1 MKAESDFARN
11 RKVYLQMLRTR
22 IAPTPSGY
30 LHLGNAFSFLLTS
43 LIARKENGN
52 ILLRIDDIDSERTKP
67 EYLQDIFESLEWLG
81 IEWQEGPAGPDD
93 FTENWSQHRRL
104 DLYNSMLTQ
113 LREQQLLFA
122 CNCSRKKLESFKS
135 HGYPGICESL
145 NLPMEEKETAWR
157 LKVGAEES
165 ISFQD
170 RILGAVTFPLGHE
183 AGSFVVRKKNGL
195 PSYQLVSLEDDTHFR
210 INCVVRGEDLIPSTA
225 MQLYIADKLHLV
237 GFRQAQF
244 YHHKLQRD
252 DSGQKLSKS
261 AGSVS
266 LQYMR
271 KRGFHAEEV
280 YTLFAEQF
288 LNHSNAR
295 VTTFDELEAIFRST

>member
-1 MKAESDFARN
+1 
-11 RKVYLQMLRTR
+11 MLRTR

-43 LIARKENGN
+43 LIARKENGS
-52 ILLRIDDIDSERTKP
+52 ILLRIDDIDSERTKS

-81 IEWQEGPAGPDD
+81 IEWQEGPSGPDD
-93 FTENWSQHRRL
+93 FEENWSQHRRL
-104 DLYNSMLTQ
+104 DLYNSILTQ
-113 LREQQLLFA
+113 LRAQQLLFA
-122 CNCSRKKLESFKS
+122 CNCTRKKLESFKT
-135 HGYPGICESL
+135 HAYPGICESL
-145 NLPMEEKETAWR
+145 SLPMDATDTAWR
-157 LKVGAEES
+157 LNVNSEER
-165 ISFQD
+165 ITFQV
-170 RILGAVTFPLGHE
+170 RILGEVTFPLGQE
-183 AGSFVVRKKNGL
+183 TGSFIVRKKDAL
-195 PSYQLVSLEDDTHFR
+195 PAYQLVSLADDTHFR

-225 MQLYIADKLHLV
+225 MQLFMADKLNLT

-252 DSGQKLSKS
+252 EAGQKLSKS
-261 AGSVS
+261 AGAVS

-288 LNHSNAR
+288 LNHSYER
-295 VTTFDELEAIFRST
+295 VTTYGELEAIFRST

>member
-1 MKAESDFARN
+1 
-11 RKVYLQMLRTR
+11 MLRTR

-43 LIARKENGN
+43 LIARKEKGS

-81 IEWQEGPAGPDD
+81 IEWQEGPTGPDD
-93 FTENWSQHRRL
+93 FEENWSQHRRI
-104 DLYNSMLTQ
+104 DIYTSMLTQ
-113 LREQQLLFA
+113 LREQRQLFA
-122 CNCSRKKLESFKS
+122 CNCSRKKLESFKT
-135 HGYPGICESL
+135 HAYPGICESL
-145 NLPMEEKETAWR
+145 NLMLDAAETAWR
-157 LKVGAEES
+157 LKVNSGDK

-170 RILGAVTFPLGHE
+170 RILGAMTFPLGQE
-183 AGSFVVRKKNGL
+183 TGSFIVRKKDSL
-195 PSYQLVSLEDDTHFR
+195 PSYQLVSLADDTHFR

-225 MQLYIADKLHLV
+225 MQLFMADKLQLE
-237 GFRQAQF
+237 GFRKAQF

-252 DSGQKLSKS
+252 ESGQKLSKS
-261 AGSVS
+261 AGAVS

-271 KRGFHAEEV
+271 KRGFGAEEV

-288 LNHSNAR
+288 LNHSGKR
-295 VTTFDELEAIFRST
+295 VTTFGELEAIFSST

>member
-1 MKAESDFARN
+1 
-11 RKVYLQMLRTR
+11 MLRTR

-67 EYLQDIFESLEWLG
+67 EYLQDIFESLEWLR
-81 IEWQEGPAGPDD
+81 IEWQEGPTGPDD

-165 ISFQD
+165 ITFQD
-170 RILGAVTFPLGHE
+170 RILGAVTFPLGQKT
-183 AGSFVVRKKNGL
+183 GSFVVRKKDAL
-195 PSYQLVSLEDDTHFR
+195 PSYQLVSLADDTHFR

-225 MQLYIADKLHLV
+225 MQLFMADKLHLI

-244 YHHKLQRD
+244 YHHKLQHD

-288 LNHSNAR
+288 LNHSNER

>member
-1 MKAESDFARN
+1 
-11 RKVYLQMLRTR
+11 MLRTR

-43 LIARKENGN
+43 LIARKENGS

-81 IEWQEGPAGPDD
+81 IEWQEGPSGPDD
-93 FTENWSQHRRL
+93 FEENWSQHRRL
-104 DLYNSMLTQ
+104 DLYNSILTQ
-113 LREQQLLFA
+113 LRAQQLLFA

-135 HGYPGICESL
+135 HAYPGICESRS
-145 NLPMEEKETAWR
+145 LPMDATDTAWR
-157 LKVGAEES
+157 LKVNSEER
-165 ISFQD
+165 ITFQD
-170 RILGAVTFPLGHE
+170 RILGEVTFPLGQE
-183 AGSFVVRKKNGL
+183 TGSFVVRKKDAL
-195 PSYQLVSLEDDTHFR
+195 PAYQLVSLADDTHFR
-210 INCVVRGEDLIPSTA
+210 INCVVRGEDLLPSTA
-225 MQLYIADKLHLV
+225 MQMFMADKLHLD

-288 LNHSNAR
+288 LNHSDKR
-295 VTTFDELEAIFRST
+295 VTTFGELETIFRST